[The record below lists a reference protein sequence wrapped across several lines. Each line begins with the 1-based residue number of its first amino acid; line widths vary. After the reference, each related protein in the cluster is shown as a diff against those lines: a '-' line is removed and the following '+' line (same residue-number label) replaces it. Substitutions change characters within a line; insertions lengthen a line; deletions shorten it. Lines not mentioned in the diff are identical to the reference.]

1 MALKRSYDVFIVFF
15 KLGLYAFG
23 GPLAHIAYFRTQFVE
38 RLRWLS
44 DQQLSQIIVIS
55 QLLPGPSSSQVG
67 FTIGLIRAGG
77 LGALAAFIGFTLP
90 SVIMILLFAKGVV
103 YLPENMRISCIDG
116 LKIMACIVVTQAV
129 ISMFIKL
136 CDQTFSKLIAALSG
150 VLVLCF
156 NTQNL
161 PYACM
166 ACGAVFGYYFL
177 KKSPQ
182 RQLEIHFQIPYG
194 KRLGLLYIG
203 LFTGLF
209 ATLLIPQN
217 QSIALAQLFYCA
229 GALVFGGGHVV
240 LPLLQTSLVDS
251 DLISQTSFLSG
262 YGIAQALPGPLFSV
276 SAYYGYQVGIG
287 EGCALSMAAIAL
299 SAIFLPGFLL
309 LAGILPFWSF
319 IYRFPKA
326 HAVVGGL
333 NAAVVGLLAATLY
346 KPIWKQSMQGPLDIS
361 IAIMGFLALRYARL
375 PIPWL
380 VLIILSIQL
389 IFR

>member
-1 MALKRSYDVFIVFF
+1 MCLMALKRSYGVFIVFF

-44 DQQLSQIIVIS
+44 DQQLSQIIAIC

-90 SVIMILLFAKGVV
+90 SVIFVLLFAKGVG

-116 LKIMACIVVTQAV
+116 LKIMACIVMTQAV

-136 CDQTFSKLIAALSG
+136 CDQTFSKLIAALCG
-150 VLVLCF
+150 ILVVCF

-166 ACGAVFGYYFL
+166 ACGAVFGYYCL
-177 KKSPQ
+177 KTSPQ
-182 RQLEIHFQIPYG
+182 KQLEIHFQIPYG

-209 ATLLIPQN
+209 AVLLIPQN
-217 QSIALAQLFYCA
+217 QSIALAELFYRA

-251 DLISQTSFLSG
+251 GLISQTSFLSG

-299 SAIFLPGFLL
+299 SAFFCLDFCSWLEFYHFGRSYID
-309 LAGILPFWSF
+309 S
-319 IYRFPKA
+319 PKRM
-326 HAVVGGL
+326 L
-333 NAAVVGLLAATLY
+333 
-346 KPIWKQSMQGPLDIS
+346 
-361 IAIMGFLALRYARL
+361 
-375 PIPWL
+375 
-380 VLIILSIQL
+380 
-389 IFR
+389 